1 MAEISSPPSHCTLQ
15 ACHECDLLVDLRHFV
30 SRGRADCP
38 RCGAVLAHHKQDSI
52 NRTLALSLTG
62 LLLYFP
68 AVMLP
73 VMSFKLLGQTHAN
86 TLLNAVLKLV
96 QDDYLWMA
104 FMVAAC
110 SLIAPLYI
118 LLALFSCCLL
128 THIRALPELQ
138 VFLLKS
144 HYHLKHWGMLDVYM
158 LGLLVAIVKMKDL
171 GDLQMGP
178 GLYAFIGLLLLMLL
192 AQFQFDSRECWERL
206 EDLNR

>member
-1 MAEISSPPSHCTLQ
+1 MEEIGCPLGDCSLQ
-15 ACHECDLLVDLRHFV
+15 ACHECDLLVDLSHFV
-30 SRGRADCP
+30 SRGHADCP
-38 RCGAVLAHHKQDSI
+38 RCGAVLALQKHDSL

-73 VMSFKLLGQTHAN
+73 VMHFKMLGQTHAN
-86 TLLNAVLKLV
+86 TLLNAVLKLA

-104 FMVAAC
+104 FMVALC
-110 SLIAPLYI
+110 SLIVPLY
-118 LLALFSCCLL
+118 LLLVMFSCCLL
-128 THIRALPELQ
+128 TRIRALPELQ
-138 VFLLKS
+138 IFLLKS

-178 GLYAFIGLLLLMLL
+178 GLYAFIALLLLMLL

-206 EDLNR
+206 EDLPR